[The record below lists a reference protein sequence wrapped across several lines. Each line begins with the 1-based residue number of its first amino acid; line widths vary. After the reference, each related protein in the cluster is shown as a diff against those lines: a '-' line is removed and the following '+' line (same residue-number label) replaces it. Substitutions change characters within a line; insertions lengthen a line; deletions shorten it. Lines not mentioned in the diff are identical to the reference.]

1 MDKHIGYYKKAAPH
15 NHQPS
20 LGEVHASY
28 DTIALPKLTE
38 VIKPFVEQYQRDAEE
53 DLIAKIKTK
62 IQRGEAFQQADGVLI
77 ALTQSQ
83 SMGRLH
89 LITERDFEV
98 AGYLHK
104 TEGTLSLEPPEAED
118 ETYDTIPNIV
128 EHMVEQVIKRK
139 DGHVSVVAPNL
150 LKEYG
155 RIVLLKE

>member
-1 MDKHIGYYKKAAPH
+1 MQHG
-15 NHQPS
+15 
-20 LGEVHASY
+20 
-28 DTIALPKLTE
+28 
-38 VIKPFVEQYQRDAEE
+38 
-53 DLIAKIKTK
+53 
-62 IQRGEAFQQADGVLI
+62 GEAFQQADGVLI

-89 LITERDFEV
+89 LITERNFEI

-104 TEGTLSLEPPEAED
+104 TEGTFSLEAPKGES
-118 ETYDTIPNIV
+118 YDTIPNIV

-155 RIVLLKE
+155 RIVLVKE